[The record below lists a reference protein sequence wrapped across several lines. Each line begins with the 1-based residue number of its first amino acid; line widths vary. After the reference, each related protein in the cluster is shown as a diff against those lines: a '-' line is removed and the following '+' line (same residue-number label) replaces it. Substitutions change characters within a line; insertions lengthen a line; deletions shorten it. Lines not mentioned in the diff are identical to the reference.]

1 MSRAVCTAA
10 AAAVLL
16 LMVLASSRNS
26 GVAPST
32 SLQSPPP
39 SAVAAPSCPSSSNFS
54 LFLKPMDIKH
64 RSSRSHPL
72 AYALPP
78 IVDDNFSK
86 GLTPA
91 QLENETVFAFIHINK
106 AGGTLFKYKVL
117 HEAAKRYKWSGAG
130 FGSVFGWQRLVQG
143 CDEGAYAEQQQ
154 QQQHAELDAF
164 ACGVKA
170 DLTGC
175 GPRNGDRCPM
185 RVVWGSQSLPLC
197 SLFTSSCVMSVV
209 LRHPVERLISQYNY
223 VCIEGSEGRKKWALA
238 WKQKN
243 RCPLTLLEFLAR
255 TEDLTSETFLIDHL
269 ALSAGGGG
277 CGKELALQNLFHPC
291 MRYLLLD
298 RLQDGLGRLA
308 KVWGPAMQPL
318 LDNLAKSN
326 AVLNSAAYSPRIQS
340 QIANPD
346 IMQQVTE
353 KLKLDI
359 ALYDRAVLGYE
370 EQWKRPL
377 VSCI

>member
-1 MSRAVCTAA
+1 
-10 AAAVLL
+10 
-16 LMVLASSRNS
+16 
-26 GVAPST
+26 
-32 SLQSPPP
+32 
-39 SAVAAPSCPSSSNFS
+39 
-54 LFLKPMDIKH
+54 MDIKH
-64 RSSRSHPL
+64 RSSRYHSL

-78 IVDDNFSK
+78 VDDDSFAK
-86 GLTPA
+86 RLTPA
-91 QLENETVFAFIHINK
+91 QLANETVFAFIHINK

-130 FGSVFGWQRLVQG
+130 FGSVFGWQRLMQG
-143 CDEGAYAEQQQ
+143 CDEEAYAEQQQ
-154 QQQHAELDAF
+154 QQQQEHAELDAF
-164 ACGVKA
+164 ACGAKA

-175 GPRNGDRCPM
+175 GPRNGRKCPT

-197 SLFTSSCVMSVV
+197 SLFASSSCVMSVV
-209 LRHPVERLISQYNY
+209 LRHPVDRLVSQYNY
-223 VCIEGSEGRKKWALA
+223 VCIEGSEGRKKWASA

-269 ALSAGGGG
+269 ALAAGG
-277 CGKELALQNLFHPC
+277 CGKAMALQNLFHPC

-308 KVWGPAMQPL
+308 SVWGPAMQPL
-318 LDNLAKSN
+318 LDSLAKSN

-346 IMQQVTE
+346 IMRQVAD

-359 ALYDRAVLGYE
+359 ALYESAVLAYE
-370 EQWKRPL
+370 AQWTRPL
-377 VSCI
+377 VSCV